1 MKIGTAIVIAGLL
14 AGFSPI
20 AAGQLIQFAS
30 DATLDRWMYPF
41 NGTPGTRLSA
51 STFGIP
57 RLAGF
62 DDHDAQFIV
71 GFRTDPTVPTGLAPS
86 SYRVISA
93 TVTATVANDQQFR
106 YDPTYDAHNTYENQ
120 EGSFPG
126 LIPDSDPGRPIM
138 IWGVGYR
145 DGFSL
150 ATWRE
155 NSPFGFNPTV
165 PPSQEART
173 AYIAIFDAAGNAT
186 DASNHLK
193 AGIDLTPMAV
203 GTTDAV
209 APGALV
215 PADTT
220 FTFEINL
227 CDPGTRAYLRQ
238 SLAAGELRFGISSL
252 HEAEGG
258 PDGGSGEFSFP
269 IWYTRENPIAQILG
283 YKPRLELDV
292 RVGNAGD
299 YNGDGLRNFF
309 DISAFLN
316 DFNAGNPAADMN
328 SDCVLNFFDISIFL
342 NEFNNP

>member
-1 MKIGTAIVIAGLL
+1 MKIRTPIVIAGVL
-14 AGFSPI
+14 AGLSPL
-20 AAGQLIQFAS
+20 AEAQLIQFAS

-71 GFRTDPTVPTGLAPS
+71 GFRTEPSVPTGLAPS

-93 TVTATVANDQQFR
+93 TVTATVTNDQQFR

-138 IWGVGYR
+138 LWGVGYR

-165 PPSQEART
+165 LPSQEART
-173 AYIAIFDAAGNAT
+173 AYIAVFDAAGVAT

-193 AGIDLTPMAV
+193 AGIDLSPMAI
-203 GTTDAV
+203 GTTDTV
-209 APGALV
+209 APGAFV
-215 PADTT
+215 PAPRVHSAVVV
-220 FTFEINL
+220 FEPV
-227 CDPGTRAYLRQ
+227 PGTRIPDAAIRTRFERLVKGAFQARRKTFPNAVKG
-238 SLAAGELRFGISSL
+238 LALDRDRVCTVLE
-252 HEAEGG
+252 
-258 PDGGSGEFSFP
+258 D
-269 IWYTRENPIAQILG
+269 LG
-283 YKPRLELDV
+283 LDV
-292 RVGNAGD
+292 RVRPEG
-299 YNGDGLRNFF
+299 
-309 DISAFLN
+309 ISFAQYVEMSERLEEL
-316 DFNAGNPAADMN
+316 G
-328 SDCVLNFFDISIFL
+328 
-342 NEFNNP
+342 